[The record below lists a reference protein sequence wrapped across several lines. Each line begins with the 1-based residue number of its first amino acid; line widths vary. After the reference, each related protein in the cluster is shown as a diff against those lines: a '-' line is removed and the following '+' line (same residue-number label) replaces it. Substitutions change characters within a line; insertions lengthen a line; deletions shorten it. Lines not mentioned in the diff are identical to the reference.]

1 MGGRGPKPVILR
13 RSRKRVSRAQFEGLV
28 AMQVA
33 RCGRRADRDAEGCT
47 LEELNAILWPS
58 GKRMPG
64 RP

>member
-1 MGGRGPKPVILR
+1 
-13 RSRKRVSRAQFEGLV
+13 
-28 AMQVA
+28 MQVA